1 LQQANKRRR
10 FKILLPILVEVIF
23 LKKLIAIL
31 LSILIGIAGILTGC
45 GSNKVIAKVGNKPIT
60 QSELNSM
67 AAELKNIFKDKSDA
81 ELNALA
87 LQNLEAQKAV
97 ELKAQE
103 DGIKVS
109 DNEIEG
115 MYEQLKRKVDKEQI
129 KDIILSNKLFTKYT
143 SGIKV
148 MPDEVKQYYDKN
160 KNKFSYI
167 DVYGIVT
174 NTKDNAEKVYNDL
187 KSGTDFDAEY
197 RKYAVNVHDINGYI
211 GQYPEGTDIGG
222 FKVEPDTISDPI
234 KTGQSYEVFKTGV
247 LTVKSFNDVKDAVEQ
262 VVLSNKKTS
271 YYNSLVQKWIK
282 EEGVKVE

>member
-1 LQQANKRRR
+1 
-10 FKILLPILVEVIF
+10 
-23 LKKLIAIL
+23 LKKVIIAVLLIAAL
-31 LSILIGIAGILTGC
+31 TLSGC
-45 GSNKVIAKVGNKPIT
+45 GEKIITKVGDKPIT

-67 AAELKNIFKDKSDA
+67 KAELKNIFKDKKDA
-81 ELNALA
+81 ELDALA

-103 DGIKVS
+103 DGIKVNN
-109 DNEIEG
+109 NEVNS
-115 MYEQLKRKVDKEQI
+115 MYEQLKGKVNKEQI

-160 KNKFSYI
+160 KNKFAYV

-197 RKYAVNVHDINGYI
+197 RKYAVNVHNVNGYI
-211 GQYPEGTDIGG
+211 GQYPKGTDIGG
-222 FKVEPDTISDPI
+222 FKVEPDMISKPV
-234 KTGQSYEVFKTGV
+234 KTGQSYEVFRTGD
-247 LTVKSFNDVKDAVEQ
+247 LMIKSFDDVKDAITQ

-271 YYNSLVQKWIK
+271 YYNSLIQKWIK
-282 EEGVKVE
+282 EEGVKAE